1 MHLPAQAIPGNA
13 ARRDIEAAHNGGY
26 GLNLVFTQ
34 FNGHSRVLLFAER
47 GAQSEWKVR
56 RGQSGRGGGV

>member
-13 ARRDIEAAHNGGY
+13 AWRDIEAAHNGGY

-47 GAQSEWKVR
+47 GA
-56 RGQSGRGGGV
+56 